1 MDSIKLVIVIAVAFT
16 SIATVLNWSEL
27 EPLQRIYKKEPDCNL
42 VLFLLF

>member
-1 MDSIKLVIVIAVAFT
+1 MDSTKLVIVIALAFT

-27 EPLQRIYKKEPDCNL
+27 EPLQLIYKKEPDCNL